1 MWQKINFDY
10 LNYKG
15 ILGYKKLTAKLL
27 QVNDIWKIFLNQ
39 CHLFDKQNKRE
50 KLTPLCDVY
59 MKNLRQLCYTLIM
72 TRSNLL

>member
-1 MWQKINFDY
+1 MNIILFMIIFLDVWQKINFDY

-39 CHLFDKQNKRE
+39 CHLFDIQTNGG
-50 KLTPLCDVY
+50 
-59 MKNLRQLCYTLIM
+59 N
-72 TRSNLL
+72 

>member
-1 MWQKINFDY
+1 MNTILFMINFLDVWQKINFDY

-39 CHLFDKQNKRE
+39 CHLFDIQTNGE
-50 KLTPLCDVY
+50 INTT
-59 MKNLRQLCYTLIM
+59 M
-72 TRSNLL
+72 